1 MIKVLI
7 KGNAVC
13 CKVFFI
19 RATTQWKLHS
29 CGCESWVKRL
39 PKGNR
44 TWAISTLSTTA
55 SIWTIPPHL
64 HNDDDDDDD
73 DHDDHDDHE
82 PSRTLTLNLTI

>member
-44 TWAISTLSTTA
+44 TWAFSTLPTTTA
-55 SIWTIPPHL
+55 SIWAIPPHL
-64 HNDDDDDDD
+64 IHDDDD
-73 DHDDHDDHE
+73 DHDAHDDHDDHAKV
-82 PSRTLTLNLTI
+82 LNKK